1 MKTKLITM
9 IGALRPNTGK
19 GNRVQPKFILRK
31 FFTVLLM
38 VLVAQIGWA
47 GTRTGTTLVYDFNSS
62 YSEGFSFTDTDD
74 YIYRLKINSS
84 PSLIVSESG
93 EYMEDDT
100 WTVFITR

>member
-1 MKTKLITM
+1 MQNNEKVKTISAKHVKGLNWLRVWKSIPVIAPKNTAIIRGKIATLIGS
-9 IGALRPNTGK
+9 IK
-19 GNRVQPKFILRK
+19 V
-31 FFTVLLM
+31 
-38 VLVAQIGWA
+38 
-47 GTRTGTTLVYDFNSS
+47 TLKY
-62 YSEGFSFTDTDD
+62 EGFSFSDTDD